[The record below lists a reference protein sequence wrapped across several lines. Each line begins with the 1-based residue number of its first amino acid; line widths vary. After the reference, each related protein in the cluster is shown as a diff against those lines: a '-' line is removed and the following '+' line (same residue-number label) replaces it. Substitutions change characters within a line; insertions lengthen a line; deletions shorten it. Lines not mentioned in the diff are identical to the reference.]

1 MKKSKKNI
9 DIGAAM
15 PLIIFFVITL
25 AAVILTGGQVFAVNN
40 ILNIINQ
47 AVPYLLAGVGM
58 IFAVAMGGTDITCG
72 SIIGLAGTAGAYA
85 ALNIGFW
92 AMFPAAILVGAA
104 VGLLNGIVIS
114 KFKVPSFMCTLAMLL
129 AIRAV
134 LNWWL
139 QSQVFICNE
148 QMLKLDNLGIKL
160 LIALVVLIIFG
171 YIFRFTPFGEY
182 TRAIGENELAM
193 EFTGTSV
200 SLVKIVAYTL
210 SGLLAGIAGIFV
222 VVRLGGASNTMGAG
236 VEMKVM
242 LCMFLASI
250 PVQGGS
256 GTRIYKLI
264 IGVMTYFMLDNGLTL
279 LGGTSNVNQLIRGVI
294 LILALIIT
302 RVAIEKNEMRN
313 IKRAAAEN

>member
-9 DIGAAM
+9 DIGAVM

-114 KFKVPSFMCTLAMLL
+114 KFKVPSFMCTLAMLG
-129 AIRAV
+129 RAV

>member
-9 DIGAAM
+9 DIGAVM

-256 GTRIYKLI
+256 GTRIDKLI